1 MARKERW
8 KPVPDSQD
16 FSAADDYLTLIL
28 RNAERAEVI
37 RQLKAAP
44 LTLRQAK
51 DLLRA
56 SQLPLLPEENVDVA
70 KELKKVRKGVL
81 LSPVL
86 LLQGDAVSGVPMT
99 IADGYHRICA
109 SYYLD
114 ETGDIPCLIADQAM
128 SRDSTPS
135 IILDSSAATASST
148 HEA

>member
-1 MARKERW
+1 
-8 KPVPDSQD
+8 
-16 FSAADDYLTLIL
+16 
-28 RNAERAEVI
+28 
-37 RQLKAAP
+37 LKAAT

-56 SQLPLLPEENVDVA
+56 SRLALLPETDLDVA
-70 KELKKVRKGVL
+70 KELKKVKKGVL

-114 ETGDIPCLIADQAM
+114 ENGDIPCLIADQAM

-135 IILDSSAATASST
+135 IILDSSVATASST
-148 HEA
+148 HGA